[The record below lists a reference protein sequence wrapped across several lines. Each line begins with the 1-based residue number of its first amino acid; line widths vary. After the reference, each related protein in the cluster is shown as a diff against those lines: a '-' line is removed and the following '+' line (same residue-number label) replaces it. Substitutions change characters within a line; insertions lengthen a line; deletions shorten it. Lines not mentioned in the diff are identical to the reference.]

1 MNYRA
6 VKHAE
11 THTEPETGLS
21 YFHGYSF
28 FFYLDRRIC
37 FQHSHIASSTMHG
50 NTCMENL
57 FWPITS
63 WTANAKVKR
72 G

>member
-28 FFYLDRRIC
+28 FFTSTVAY
-37 FQHSHIASSTMHG
+37 AS
-50 NTCMENL
+50 NTVTSPPAPCMEIRAWKIFFGL
-57 FWPITS
+57 SHHGQPMP
-63 WTANAKVKR
+63 R
-72 G
+72 